1 MFYGQQRLAAIFL
14 WGLIGVAHHLA
25 KFNFEQDEC
34 FEWNCYFSC
43 WLNIFYFFLLFCL
56 FYFCFFN
63 ESSWI
68 TKKIKINKKTVIGSY
83 RRQFP
88 GLSLTDPSA
97 TVLELMGPDMLIW
110 VIIYWLMGQSIDSF
124 SILLTPVTSIDLNS
138 QCLCGWELKVY

>member
-14 WGLIGVAHHLA
+14 WDLIGVAHHLA

-34 FEWNCYFSC
+34 FEWNCSFSR
-43 WLNIFYFFLLFCL
+43 WLNIFYFF
-56 FYFCFFN
+56 FYFVCFIFA
-63 ESSWI
+63 SL
-68 TKKIKINKKTVIGSY
+68 TKVHELPKKKKKTVIGSY
-83 RRQFP
+83 RRQFL

-97 TVLELMGPDMLIW
+97 IVLELMGPDMLIW